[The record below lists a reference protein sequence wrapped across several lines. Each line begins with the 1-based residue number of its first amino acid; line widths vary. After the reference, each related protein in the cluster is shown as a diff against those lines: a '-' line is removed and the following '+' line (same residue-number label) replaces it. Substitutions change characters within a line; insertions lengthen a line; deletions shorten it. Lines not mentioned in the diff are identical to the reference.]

1 MQYIN
6 IVTLAFT
13 LLALYKYSCYIK
25 NVRQNDYPLPPKQWN
40 TNTKFLYHTQSTTT
54 ALYVMPAAM

>member
-25 NVRQNDYPLPPKQWN
+25 NVRQNDYPLPQN
-40 TNTKFLYHTQSTTT
+40 NGTQTRNFYTTHKV
-54 ALYVMPAAM
+54 LLQLCM